1 MEHQSFSGFLL
12 TAWEL
17 DHERYLKDVSSD
29 LGAQAIQFGLLGL
42 WQQIHLD
49 RISSGLEPLVDQ
61 IEKTEILS
69 ANALDLIQEIISS
82 ISSQERT
89 VQDDVRLLGL
99 ITLCI
104 SRSEAL
110 PSDLLENLNI
120 QRESVDILALALLHS
135 RSFSIATLLSE
146 VAPRLS
152 EISRTFEALMTYINI
167 LSDPTICR
175 ANVITNTS
183 PFIVTPWPSLTN
195 LMQGLVDVAGRL
207 HNYHYQE
214 SVDQC
219 EQLLKSY
226 PSCPELRS
234 LYALSIY
241 FAAKS
246 SDSISNSDL
255 DTPDPLLLYYSE
267 CFLFTP
273 FDRLI
278 YLSAFKQSSIERI
291 CAQKVMLRLG
301 LDDKF
306 YELRSQ
312 LQIQL
317 ALNNKNGFDL
327 QELTSTHTDQL
338 LRTSGY
344 DPFKLALHSAQLKK
358 IEPSLFV
365 PSSVDFQPQ
374 LPCPLTFVVG
384 LPSPHWS
391 QLKRILGSVD
401 QYAVVDSTA
410 LLARLSSQFSDLV
423 SQGYPATLD
432 QLTDDQVSMIRM
444 SYLQNLAICFGGQ
457 DKDRIIDFLPLSFE
471 HIGLLSLAFPEAQF
485 LAIHPPIYE
494 SILSS
499 YLEVNGFSSSH
510 ATATLSELT
519 AYCYDYAEILEIWSN
534 VLKSRIT
541 VINFAATTLE
551 SDISFLKEVFP
562 LIDEMHMPVKP
573 SGPFEIVESFDSYE
587 FLSNDVEEFSS
598 DIADVDKRL
607 SSLAS
612 K

>member
-1 MEHQSFSGFLL
+1 MDQQSFSELL
-12 TAWEL
+12 LSAWEL
-17 DHERYLKDVSSD
+17 DHERYLNDVSSD

-49 RISSGLEPLVDQ
+49 RISCGLEPIADQ

-69 ANALDLIQEIISS
+69 ANALNLIQEITTS
-82 ISSQERT
+82 IPSQEKT

-104 SRSEAL
+104 SRSEPL
-110 PSDLLENLNI
+110 PSDLLENLSLH
-120 QRESVDILALALLHS
+120 RESVDILSLSLLHS
-135 RSFSIATLLSE
+135 RSFSIASLLSE
-146 VAPRLS
+146 VAPQLS
-152 EISRTFEALMTYINI
+152 EISRTFESLIVYIKN
-167 LSDPTICR
+167 LSDPITYR
-175 ANVITNTS
+175 ASIITKS
-183 PFIVTPWPSLTN
+183 VPFIVTPWSKLTT
-195 LMQGLVDVAGRL
+195 LMQGLIEVAGLL

-226 PSCPELRS
+226 PSCPELRG

-246 SDSISNSDL
+246 SDSIANSDL
-255 DTPDPLLLYYSE
+255 SSPDPLLLYYSE

-278 YLSAFKQSSIERI
+278 YLSAFKQSFVEKI
-291 CAQKVMLRLG
+291 CAQKEMIRLG

-306 YELRSQ
+306 YEIRSQ

-358 IEPSLFV
+358 LEPSLFA
-365 PSSVDFQPQ
+365 PSSVDTHPQ
-374 LPCPLTFVVG
+374 FPCALTFVVG

-391 QLKRILGSVD
+391 QLKRILGFVD

-410 LLARLSSQFSDLV
+410 FLARLSRQFSDIV

-432 QLTDDQVSMIRM
+432 QLTADQVSMIRL

-457 DKDRIIDFLPLSFE
+457 DKDMVIDFLPLSFE

-485 LAIHPPIYE
+485 LAIHPPIYK

-519 AYCYDYAEILEIWSN
+519 AYCYDYAEIMETWSN
-534 VLKSRIT
+534 ILKSRIT
-541 VINFAATTLE
+541 VVNFTATTLE
-551 SDISFLKEVFP
+551 SDVSLLKEVFP
-562 LIDEMHMPVKP
+562 LIDEKCMPAKP
-573 SGPFEIVESFDSYE
+573 CGSFEIVDSFDCHE
-587 FLSNDVEEFSS
+587 FLSNDIQEFSS
-598 DIADVDKRL
+598 DIADVDKML
-607 SSLAS
+607 SSLVS
-612 K
+612 N